1 MKNNSNTN
9 RSIISNK
16 NAVMESKKF
25 STSQPEKSLISG
37 AGVMAK
43 VRFNNS
49 MTPLSITQAT
59 SYLGI
64 SRGALYRLMDA
75 RAIRSFHIGARHF
88 ITMAALNDFIRS
100 QEEAENYGW

>member
-1 MKNNSNTN
+1 MEDSYNTN
-9 RSIISNK
+9 RFANAHK
-16 NAVMESKKF
+16 NADIKQKKF
-25 STSQPEKSLISG
+25 STSFPEENAISG

-75 RAIRSFHIGARHF
+75 RAIRSFHIGTRRF